1 MSKTKLQQLVKSAK
15 GFPLAEAFLLTAIES
30 YSRQVLADDSDWGK
44 SFINKEAWQEIA
56 QENLTMLG
64 ENEEGEHE

>member
-15 GFPLAEAFLLTAIES
+15 GNPLGEAFLLTAIES